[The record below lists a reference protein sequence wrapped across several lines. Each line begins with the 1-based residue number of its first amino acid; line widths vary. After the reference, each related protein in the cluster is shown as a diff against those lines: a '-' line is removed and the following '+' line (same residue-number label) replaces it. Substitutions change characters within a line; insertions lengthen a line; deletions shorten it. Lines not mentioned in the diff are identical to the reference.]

1 MIVLTTSVS
10 EAMKPAPYANVMAR
24 LNDQVQETLL
34 YITTITLAGLLFGI
48 QALPQ
53 GKRRDQLDSVLNDL
67 LVLFQD
73 RVLPLRY
80 RGSAALRGAG
90 RGGQEWGRGFLTQDS
105 YIAAIAASRCFV
117 VASRNTAAFEAQG

>member
-48 QALPQ
+48 
-53 GKRRDQLDSVLNDL
+53 
-67 LVLFQD
+67 
-73 RVLPLRY
+73 
-80 RGSAALRGAG
+80 
-90 RGGQEWGRGFLTQDS
+90 
-105 YIAAIAASRCFV
+105 
-117 VASRNTAAFEAQG
+117 

>member
-53 GKRRDQLDSVLNDL
+53 GKRSVSFP
-67 LVLFQD
+67 VKQAFQK
-73 RVLPLRY
+73 
-80 RGSAALRGAG
+80 
-90 RGGQEWGRGFLTQDS
+90 
-105 YIAAIAASRCFV
+105 
-117 VASRNTAAFEAQG
+117 

>member
-53 GKRRDQLDSVLNDL
+53 GKRRDQLDRVLNDL

-73 RVLPLRY
+73 RVRPFDANAARHYAPLAVSARNG
-80 RGSAALRGAG
+80 RLGSLRQTGTSLQL
-90 RGGQEWGRGFLTQDS
+90 R
-105 YIAAIAASRCFV
+105 
-117 VASRNTAAFEAQG
+117 

>member
-1 MIVLTTSVS
+1 
-10 EAMKPAPYANVMAR
+10 
-24 LNDQVQETLL
+24 L

-73 RVLPLRY
+73 RVRPFDANAARHYAPLAVSAD
-80 RGSAALRGAG
+80 RGSLRRHLGTSEPSWLMPRPFLDRPEFHRHSFAALR
-90 RGGQEWGRGFLTQDS
+90 
-105 YIAAIAASRCFV
+105 
-117 VASRNTAAFEAQG
+117 VALFELYR